1 MIEKFHININMK
13 ITSSAFEN
21 NGKIPPKF
29 TCQGLDISP
38 DLKIEGV
45 PTGTASLAIIMD
57 DPDAPNGTW
66 NHWLVWNIDPQTEL
80 IPENV
85 ANDFAIMGNNSW
97 PKQSYGGPCPPSG
110 NHRYFFK
117 LFALK
122 TMLDLPA
129 GSTKEALL
137 KAMEGQI
144 IEEAQLMGT
153 YKKS

>member
-1 MIEKFHININMK
+1 MIEKVHININMK

-38 DLKIEGV
+38 DLQIENV
-45 PTGTASLAIIMD
+45 PAGTASLAIIMD

-66 NHWLVWNIDPQTEL
+66 NHWLVWNIDPQTKL

-122 TMLDLPA
+122 TILDLPA
-129 GSTKEALL
+129 GSSKEALL
-137 KAMEGQI
+137 KAMEGKI